1 MNQKYKDCCAKPN
14 IFILK
19 SGPNPK
25 KLWLDWCWQV
35 GSDKER
41 LKGRIGS
48 GDANG
53 QSMKANRRSCIQLLD
68 LLYIS
73 PDGKF
78 NNTLKRPESVNW
90 EQIWVYIMFT

>member
-48 GDANG
+48 GSGDANG
-53 QSMKANRRSCIQLLD
+53 QSRPNQQKRDEGKPQE
-68 LLYIS
+68 LYPVIRFAIHFS
-73 PDGKF
+73 
-78 NNTLKRPESVNW
+78 
-90 EQIWVYIMFT
+90 